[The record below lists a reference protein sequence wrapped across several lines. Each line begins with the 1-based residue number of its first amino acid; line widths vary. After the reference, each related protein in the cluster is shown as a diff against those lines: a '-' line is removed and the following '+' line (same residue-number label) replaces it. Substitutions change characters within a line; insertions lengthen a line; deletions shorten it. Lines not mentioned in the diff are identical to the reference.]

1 MRLALAAALAALL
14 FAGSARAQ
22 DVGVFRLFVNLQ
34 PRGDIFVRQEALGDY
49 WVKAADLN
57 GAGLGELRGEIKVLG
72 GEPHVRLSS
81 LSDVLLDV
89 DSSELT
95 ISITAKPNVFDT
107 QTFSLASTRPLSVTL
122 PKASNARLNY
132 RIGYEDAASQPSA
145 HTWESQLAM
154 WSRGWLFQ
162 YQDSYASDLPDH
174 RYVRQST
181 NLVRDWP
188 ERMQRLNIGDL
199 TALSGEL
206 GTTRNIGGVGFS
218 RVFDMQPGFVSNPTA
233 RFIGAVALPSTAEIY
248 VDGVRV
254 ASQRLSPG
262 PFQFNNLDYYG
273 GLRNTEVVIRDAYGG
288 RQVLSRSVYFTDQ
301 LLRAGLQD
309 YSYNFGV
316 ERENVGIRSS
326 DYSGPAYSIFH
337 RYGVSDGLTIGARS
351 DGDREAWSAGPVAG
365 MRVGDYGV
373 AGVAYS
379 LRRNTE
385 LDQSGS
391 AWLARYT
398 FDSRHWRARA
408 QARWADRAYTVSAAA
423 PDSLAL
429 PHRDTLVGAG
439 YNSDDWGTLS
449 FDVTRSNAHDG
460 SFRNAR
466 TLGYSLSLQS
476 SIQLFASLSRVK
488 QDTGEGWEGFAGI
501 SVSLEGSRNASLT
514 RQTIIGVGDIDT
526 AEYSKSAPEGV
537 GHGYRVALVR
547 ADDGT
552 VLEPFG
558 QLNTRNWI
566 FSADASVKAA
576 GDPAGSDRFGAAMAG
591 AFVFAGGYMALTRPV
606 QSSFVLVNVGEIEG
620 VRVYRNNQEAGRTDE
635 RGMMVVPTVTS
646 YAYNS
651 ISIDP
656 QDIPMDYAIT
666 ALEQTVVPPLG
677 SGVFAKFDL
686 RPIRAYEGTLNVRLP
701 RGVSPMEHVGI
712 TLTKGPRVLN
722 FTTGYGGEFYLDEAE
737 PGDWQATFALPGVAC
752 RFQLRLPQT
761 ATAVTRLDPIVAIC
775 EPQPSP

>member
-1 MRLALAAALAALL
+1 MRLALAAALATLL
-14 FAGSARAQ
+14 FAGGARAQ
-22 DVGVFRLFVNLQ
+22 GVGVFQLFVNLQ
-34 PRGDIFVRQEALGDY
+34 PRGDVFVRQEAVGDY
-49 WVKAADLN
+49 WIKSADLLS
-57 GAGLGELRGEIKVLG
+57 AGLGELRGETKVLG

-81 LSDVLLDV
+81 LRDVLLDV
-89 DSSELT
+89 DSAELT
-95 ISITAKPNVFDT
+95 ISIAAKPDVFGV
-107 QTFSLASTRPLSVTL
+107 QSFSLDRARPLGVT
-122 PKASNARLNY
+122 PPTASNARLNY
-132 RIGYEDAASQPSA
+132 RIGYEDVASQPSA
-145 HTWESQLAM
+145 RTWESQLAM

-206 GTTRNIGGVGFS
+206 GTTRNIGGVGIS

-254 ASQRLSPG
+254 ANQRLSPG
-262 PFQFNNLDYYG
+262 PFQFNNFDYYG
-273 GLRNTEVVIRDAYGG
+273 GLRNTEIVIRDAYGG
-288 RQVLSRSVYFTDQ
+288 RQVLSRSMYFTDQ

-316 ERENVGIRSS
+316 ERENVGIRSN
-326 DYSGPAYSIFH
+326 DYSGPAYSLYH
-337 RYGVSDGLTIGARS
+337 RYGLSDALTIGVRS

-365 MRVGDYGV
+365 VSLGDYGV
-373 AGVAYS
+373 LGASFSA
-379 LRRNTE
+379 RRNTE
-385 LDQSGS
+385 LDQSGA
-391 AWLARYT
+391 AWIARYS
-398 FDSRHWRARA
+398 FDSRRWRARA
-408 QARWADRAYTVSAAA
+408 QARWADRAYTVFAAD

-429 PHRDTLVGAG
+429 PHRDTLIGAG
-439 YNSDDWGTLS
+439 YNSDEWGTLS

-466 TLGYSLSLQS
+466 TLGYSLTLRS

-488 QDTGEGWEGFAGI
+488 QDTGDGWEGFGGI
-501 SVSLEGSRNASLT
+501 SVSWEGSRNASLT
-514 RQTIIGVGDIDT
+514 RQRILGVGDIDT
-526 AEYSKSAPEGV
+526 AEYAKSAPEGE
-537 GHGYRVALVR
+537 GHGYRVALVN

-558 QLNTRNWI
+558 QLNTRHWI
-566 FSADASVKAA
+566 FSADGSVKAA
-576 GDPAGSDRFGAAMAG
+576 GDPAGSDRFGAAVAG
-591 AFVFAGGYMALTRPV
+591 AFVFAGGHMALTRPV

-656 QDIPMDYAIT
+656 QDVPMDYAIT
-666 ALEQTVVPPLG
+666 TLEQTVVPPLG

-686 RPIRAYEGTLNVRLP
+686 RPIRAYEGTLSARLP
-701 RGVSPMEHVGI
+701 RGVGPMEHVSI
-712 TLTKGPRVLN
+712 SLTRGARVLN

-752 RFQLRLPQT
+752 RFELRLPQT
-761 ATAVTRLDPIVAIC
+761 GAAVTRLDPILATC

>member
-57 GAGLGELRGEIKVLG
+57 GAGLEELRGEIKVLG

-132 RIGYEDAASQPSA
+132 RIGYEDVASQPSA

-262 PFQFNNLDYYG
+262 PFQFNNLDY
-273 GLRNTEVVIRDAYGG
+273 
-288 RQVLSRSVYFTDQ
+288 
-301 LLRAGLQD
+301 
-309 YSYNFGV
+309 
-316 ERENVGIRSS
+316 
-326 DYSGPAYSIFH
+326 
-337 RYGVSDGLTIGARS
+337 
-351 DGDREAWSAGPVAG
+351 
-365 MRVGDYGV
+365 
-373 AGVAYS
+373 
-379 LRRNTE
+379 
-385 LDQSGS
+385 
-391 AWLARYT
+391 
-398 FDSRHWRARA
+398 
-408 QARWADRAYTVSAAA
+408 
-423 PDSLAL
+423 
-429 PHRDTLVGAG
+429 
-439 YNSDDWGTLS
+439 
-449 FDVTRSNAHDG
+449 
-460 SFRNAR
+460 
-466 TLGYSLSLQS
+466 
-476 SIQLFASLSRVK
+476 
-488 QDTGEGWEGFAGI
+488 
-501 SVSLEGSRNASLT
+501 
-514 RQTIIGVGDIDT
+514 
-526 AEYSKSAPEGV
+526 
-537 GHGYRVALVR
+537 
-547 ADDGT
+547 
-552 VLEPFG
+552 
-558 QLNTRNWI
+558 
-566 FSADASVKAA
+566 
-576 GDPAGSDRFGAAMAG
+576 
-591 AFVFAGGYMALTRPV
+591 
-606 QSSFVLVNVGEIEG
+606 
-620 VRVYRNNQEAGRTDE
+620 
-635 RGMMVVPTVTS
+635 
-646 YAYNS
+646 
-651 ISIDP
+651 
-656 QDIPMDYAIT
+656 
-666 ALEQTVVPPLG
+666 
-677 SGVFAKFDL
+677 
-686 RPIRAYEGTLNVRLP
+686 
-701 RGVSPMEHVGI
+701 
-712 TLTKGPRVLN
+712 
-722 FTTGYGGEFYLDEAE
+722 
-737 PGDWQATFALPGVAC
+737 
-752 RFQLRLPQT
+752 
-761 ATAVTRLDPIVAIC
+761 
-775 EPQPSP
+775 